1 MKYLTIITIIALNM
15 LTVLAQDK
23 KIMQLF
29 DKQPHRRLQQIEGT
43 RYRLI
48 DDLHRTSQEKDVGE
62 YIPKSLHKA
71 QTAIDSTVFVV
82 KDLDTVIHAGKFV
95 FWQDVDASG
104 FHAPFVGDINK
115 NGRAEVY
122 GSVITFDM
130 IPTFETV
137 GPLAYYELQ
146 PSGKFAKKF
155 QFPKPKRETFARG
168 IVDLD
173 NDGINEL
180 HVRSVDSIK
189 LPWDTLSLYGFVGKD
204 RFMKQPDD
212 TSLAIQDFFKWPK
225 DTSFTNERENQT
237 WGDFDKDGKKDV
249 VFITNEHEFPYNMII
264 LEYNPATKYLDSVY
278 SFDPKT
284 YTQGFPIG
292 DFDNDGKTDI
302 VMGSIGGK
310 AFVVENTG
318 DNSYQ
323 NVWTSNVETNNAYL
337 NFCTND
343 IDGNGK
349 KEFWIGGDGFFGGVG
364 KTRLTCFESNGDN
377 SYIPVARIDFVG
389 IFSFYAGNVLAID
402 VNNDGVEEIGICM
415 DSGFY
420 LLQFNGSVGHH
431 SYKIIYVKTSEFANY
446 PDYPGLIYGG
456 TIYDVDSDGKHEL
469 LISHELVKPNI
480 GRIHDFVRLYKQ
492 NLPLNVKQNHG
503 VNLPSEYEL
512 SQNYPNPFNAST
524 TIQYRLPKQSNVTV
538 TIYSILGKEIKTIVN
553 QQQEAGEYRV
563 SWNGTDERGLDVN
576 SGVYF
581 IRLRANN
588 FTETKKLLYLK

>member
-1 MKYLTIITIIALNM
+1 MKYLTITTIIVLNM

-23 KIMQLF
+23 KVLQMF
-29 DKQPHRRLQQIEGT
+29 DKQPNMRLQQIDGT

-48 DDLHRTSQEKDVGE
+48 DDLRRTSREKDLGE
-62 YIPKSLHKA
+62 YIPKTLGKA

-82 KDLDTVIHAGKFV
+82 GDLDTVRHTGKFV

-115 NGRAEVY
+115 NGRAEIY

-130 IPTFETV
+130 VPTFETV

-146 PSGKFAKKF
+146 ASGKFAKKF
-155 QFPKPKRETFARG
+155 QFPYPRREIFAKG
-168 IVDLD
+168 IIDLD

-180 HVRSVDSIK
+180 HVRSTDSLK
-189 LPWDTLSLYGFVGKD
+189 PPWDTLAQYALIEKD

-212 TSLAIQDFFKWPK
+212 TSLAVQDFFKWPK
-225 DTSFTNERENQT
+225 DTSFINGRETQT

-264 LEYNPATKYLDSVY
+264 LEYNPVTKYLDSVY

-318 DNSYQ
+318 DNTYQ

-349 KEFWIGGDGFFGGVG
+349 KEFWIGGDSYFGGVA
-364 KTRLTCFESNGDN
+364 KTRFTCFESNGDN
-377 SYIPVARIDFVG
+377 SYVPVARIDFVG
-389 IFSFYAGNVLAID
+389 IFSFWAGNVFALD
-402 VNNDGVEEIGICM
+402 VDHDGTEEIGICM

-420 LLQFNGSVGHH
+420 LLKFGGNLGHH
-431 SYKIIYVKTSEFANY
+431 SYKIIYVKTNEFANY
-446 PDYPGLIYGG
+446 PGYPGRIIGASL
-456 TIYDVDSDGKHEL
+456 YDVDSDGKYEL
-469 LISHELVKPNI
+469 LVSYGLAKPNI
-480 GRIHDFVRLYKQ
+480 GRVHEFVRLYKQ
-492 NLPLNVKQNHG
+492 NLPLSVMQNNN

-524 TIQYRLPKQSNVTV
+524 TIQYRLPKQSYVTV

-553 QQQEAGEYRV
+553 QRQEAGEYRV
-563 SWNGTDERGLDVN
+563 SWNGTDEHGLDVN

-581 IRLRANN
+581 VRLRADSY
-588 FTETKKLLYLK
+588 TETKKLLYLK